1 MILDIVDTSNPI
13 LKQKMERFDFAQPQ
27 TDPIE
32 LAHNLTQTMIHNN
45 GLSLSANHVGLP
57 YRAFV
62 IMSNPVICCF
72 NPRIVDETNETVYLE
87 ETSLI
92 YPGLSV
98 KIRRP
103 SNIKVRYEQPNGDVA
118 TNKYIGMTSRLIQ
131 QELDHLNGIL
141 FYTKAS
147 AYHLEQAKKKRKKL
161 YGNKN

>member
-1 MILDIVDTSNPI
+1 MILDIVTASDPI
-13 LKQKMERFDFAQPQ
+13 LKEKIERFDFANPQ

-45 GLSLSANHVGLP
+45 GLSLPANHIGLS

-62 IMSNPVICCF
+62 IRSNPIICCF
-72 NPRIVDETNETVYLE
+72 NPRIVDETNETNLLE
-87 ETSLI
+87 ETCLTF
-92 YPGLSV
+92 PGLSV
-98 KIRRP
+98 KIKRA
-103 SNIKVRYEQPNGDVA
+103 SNIKVRYEQPNGDIV

-131 QELDHLNGIL
+131 HESDHLNGIL

-147 AYHLEQAKKKRKKL
+147 SYHLEQAKKKRKKL